1 MAFLRL
7 YNLSLEQ
14 RSLKVSRVVL
24 IVLDGEAYKEK
35 QKLMYNNRLEAYIKE
50 AGKLWSVQG
59 PINHYQHGRKY
70 ENGQDTGEFL
80 DWDEDRDDIVGYAKD
95 MIDRHYG
102 NIDSR
107 DPQIIQELE
116 RVHPVE
122 CTAAG
127 KSLGLTPASTT
138 PSSTSN
144 SDSLSFSAA
153 PVLEGD
159 NPEKPKQDA
168 SEQDP
173 SDNPPKQDP
182 PDDPPKQDPPR
193 SSSCSNRVSTQ
204 GTGAQTNKK
213 GFWDYTREAIGIIA
227 SSLASEAVSE
237 LGRQVSGASRGPSLS
252 RGPHY
257 NGPELVES
265 GCCNGTLEC
274 HLFFGAPFRQ
284 LALAAAR

>member
-1 MAFLRL
+1 
-7 YNLSLEQ
+7 
-14 RSLKVSRVVL
+14 
-24 IVLDGEAYKEK
+24 
-35 QKLMYNNRLEAYIKE
+35 
-50 AGKLWSVQG
+50 
-59 PINHYQHGRKY
+59 
-70 ENGQDTGEFL
+70 
-80 DWDEDRDDIVGYAKD
+80 

-274 HLFFGAPFRQ
+274 HLFCTTDVSIFLRYSLPAMN
-284 LALAAAR
+284 LAEEITDLWGTISPACFSCCTVISSSFSFLS